1 VLVPGEQY
9 YYRLYVYDKDIRTR
23 DVNNLSMT
31 GVFGPDINRFS
42 TAENSRERGLADV
55 FRLIRILMGQT
66 TEIPSFDVDVNQDN
80 RMDMKDVIP
89 ILQESGNLR

>member
-1 VLVPGEQY
+1 
-9 YYRLYVYDKDIRTR
+9 
-23 DVNNLSMT
+23 
-31 GVFGPDINRFS
+31 
-42 TAENSRERGLADV
+42 
-55 FRLIRILMGQT
+55 MGQT